1 MGIAKVMVLDG
12 VDPPFSLS
20 CHVEDRGLLIS
31 KEHASSSSI
40 WIWLYAGV

>member
-1 MGIAKVMVLDG
+1 MGFAKVKVIDG

-31 KEHASSSSI
+31 EEHASSSSI
-40 WIWLYAGV
+40 